1 MPEGIEEK
9 EAAILGRIGFQRVFR
24 KSKCVY
30 FLIPVPG
37 ANN

>member
-24 KSKCVY
+24 KCVY